1 MQGVNFLIK
10 GVAFNGYADPSKALR
25 ESSGVKSKLPGI
37 KFISLGGGDSDGRF
51 TKSIVQSITS
61 SINSGAF
68 NGYAGIAYDIEEGD
82 SNLGQVS
89 ELILNLVF
97 FSHPKQVFAD
107 SFRAAKAKGF
117 KVMVT
122 ISNSAP
128 YGVSDGAS
136 LMRGFFPNSDI
147 DYLSPQLYGKR
158 AQRCKRII

>member
-1 MQGVNFLIK
+1 M
-10 GVAFNGYADPSKALR
+10 R

-97 FSHPKQVFAD
+97 FHIQNRYLQTLLKQLKLKALKSWLLFRIRHHMELVMGHRLCVA
-107 SFRAAKAKGF
+107 SFQILILI
-117 KVMVT
+117 T
-122 ISNSAP
+122 
-128 YGVSDGAS
+128 Y
-136 LMRGFFPNSDI
+136 LPNSTVSVLNDVNESFEA
-147 DYLSPQLYGKR
+147 YY
-158 AQRCKRII
+158 